1 MRNATEVFGE
11 WAENGKDEG
20 MEKGHAFSVNEILK
34 FALEERNLINQ
45 SYNFLDLGCGNGWV
59 VRKLINEPLCNTAL
73 GVDGAKQMISN
84 AKKRGEEE
92 HYIHSDISDYQPST
106 RFDLVHSMEVMYYLS
121 DPLSVIKK
129 IEDSWLN
136 SDGRLIIGLD
146 LYYENED
153 SHSWEA
159 KVNTPMLML
168 NESEWSDRFKQ
179 AGFIDVESWR
189 VNKRHDWAGTLV
201 VTGKKA

>member
-20 MEKGHAFSVNEILK
+20 MEKGHASSVNEILK
-34 FALEERNLINQ
+34 FALKERNLINKNF
-45 SYNFLDLGCGNGWV
+45 NFLDLGCGNGWV
-59 VRKLINEPLCNTAL
+59 VRKLINEPLCNIAH

-129 IEDSWLN
+129 IENSWLN

-168 NESEWSDRFKQ
+168 KESEWNDLFKQ

-189 VNKRHDWAGTLV
+189 VNKRQDWAGTLV

>member
-20 MEKGHAFSVNEILK
+20 MEKGHASSVNEILK
-34 FALEERNLINQ
+34 FALKERNLINKNF
-45 SYNFLDLGCGNGWV
+45 NFLDLGCGNGWV
-59 VRKLINEPLCNTAL
+59 VRKLINEPLCNIAL

-92 HYIHSDISDYQPST
+92 HYIHSDIRDYQPST

-168 NESEWSDRFKQ
+168 KESEWNDLFKQ

-189 VNKRHDWAGTLV
+189 VNKRQDWAGTLV

>member
-20 MEKGHAFSVNEILK
+20 MEKGHASSVNAILK
-34 FALEERNLINQ
+34 FALEERILINK
-45 SYNFLDLGCGNGWV
+45 SFNFLDLGCGNGWV
-59 VRKLINEPLCNTAL
+59 VRKLINEPLCNIAL
-73 GVDGAKQMISN
+73 GVDGAEQMISN

-92 HYIHSDISDYQPST
+92 NYIHSDIEDYQPCT

-121 DPLSVIKK
+121 DPLSIIKK

-136 SDGRLIIGLD
+136 PDGRLIIGLD
-146 LYYENED
+146 LYYENKD

-168 NESEWSDRFKQ
+168 KESEWIDLFNQ
-179 AGFIDVESWR
+179 AGFLDVESWQ
-189 VNKRHDWAGTLV
+189 VNKSQDWAGTLV

>member
-20 MEKGHAFSVNEILK
+20 MEKGHASSVNEILK
-34 FALEERNLINQ
+34 FALKERNLINKNF
-45 SYNFLDLGCGNGWV
+45 NFLDLGCGNGWV
-59 VRKLINEPLCNTAL
+59 VRKLINEPLCNIAN

-136 SDGRLIIGLD
+136 PDGRLIIGLD
-146 LYYENED
+146 LYYENKD

-168 NESEWSDRFKQ
+168 KESEWIDLFNQ
-179 AGFIDVESWR
+179 AGFLDVESWQ
-189 VNKRHDWAGTLV
+189 VNKSQDWAGTLV
-201 VTGKKA
+201 VTGKKS

>member
-1 MRNATEVFGE
+1 
-11 WAENGKDEG
+11 
-20 MEKGHAFSVNEILK
+20 
-34 FALEERNLINQ
+34 
-45 SYNFLDLGCGNGWV
+45 
-59 VRKLINEPLCNTAL
+59 
-73 GVDGAKQMISN
+73 
-84 AKKRGEEE
+84 
-92 HYIHSDISDYQPST
+92 
-106 RFDLVHSMEVMYYLS
+106 MEVMYYLR

-136 SDGRLIIGLD
+136 LDGRLIIGLD

-168 NESEWSDRFKQ
+168 KESEWSDLFKQ

-189 VNKRHDWAGTLV
+189 VNKRQDWAGTLV

>member
-1 MRNATEVFGE
+1 MRNAIEVFGE

-20 MEKGHAFSVNEILK
+20 MEKGHASSVNAILK
-34 FALEERNLINQ
+34 FALKERILINK
-45 SYNFLDLGCGNGWV
+45 SFNFLDLGCGNGWV
-59 VRKLINEPLCNTAL
+59 VRKLINEPLCNIAL
-73 GVDGAKQMISN
+73 GVDGAEQMISN

-92 HYIHSDISDYQPST
+92 NYIHSDIEDYQPCT
-106 RFDLVHSMEVMYYLS
+106 MFDLVHSMEVMYYLS

-136 SDGRLIIGLD
+136 PDGRLIIGLD
-146 LYYENED
+146 LYYENKD

-168 NESEWSDRFKQ
+168 KESEWIDLFNQ
-179 AGFIDVESWR
+179 AGFLDVESWQ
-189 VNKRHDWAGTLV
+189 VNKSQDWAGTLV
-201 VTGKKA
+201 VTGKKS

>member
-1 MRNATEVFGE
+1 MRNAIEVFGE

-20 MEKGHAFSVNEILK
+20 MEKGHALSVNEILK
-34 FALEERNLINQ
+34 FALKERNLINK
-45 SYNFLDLGCGNGWV
+45 SFNFLDLGCGNGWV
-59 VRKLINEPLCNTAL
+59 VRKLTNEPLCNIAL
-73 GVDGAKQMISN
+73 GVDGAKQMISK

-92 HYIHSDISDYQPST
+92 NYIHSDIEDYQPCT

-136 SDGRLIIGLD
+136 PDGRLIIGLD

-168 NESEWSDRFKQ
+168 KESEWIDLFNQ
-179 AGFIDVESWR
+179 AGFLDVESWH
-189 VNKRHDWAGTLV
+189 VNKRQDWAGTLV
-201 VTGKKA
+201 VTGKKS

>member
-20 MEKGHAFSVNEILK
+20 MEKGHASSVNAILK
-34 FALEERNLINQ
+34 FALEERILINK
-45 SYNFLDLGCGNGWV
+45 SFNFLDLGCGNGWV
-59 VRKLINEPLCNTAL
+59 VRKLINEPLCNIAL
-73 GVDGAKQMISN
+73 GVDGAEQMISN

-92 HYIHSDISDYQPST
+92 NYIHSDIEDYQPCT

-121 DPLSVIKK
+121 DPLSIIKK

-136 SDGRLIIGLD
+136 PDGRLIIGLD
-146 LYYENED
+146 LYYENKD

-168 NESEWSDRFKQ
+168 KESEWIDLFNQ
-179 AGFIDVESWR
+179 AGFLDVESWQ
-189 VNKRHDWAGTLV
+189 VNKSQDWAGTLV
-201 VTGKKA
+201 VTGKKS